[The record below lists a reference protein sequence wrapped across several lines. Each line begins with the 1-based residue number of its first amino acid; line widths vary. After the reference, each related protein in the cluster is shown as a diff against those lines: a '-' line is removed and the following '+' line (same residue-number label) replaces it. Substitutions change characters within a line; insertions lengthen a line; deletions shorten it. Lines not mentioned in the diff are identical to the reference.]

1 MSVNPV
7 ELRTLSVLVPV
18 YQGEQCLDALV
29 RELEPLTRPQRSA
42 RGRAFRV
49 LEVVLIHDGAI
60 DGSAEVIRS
69 LERRHPFVR
78 AIWLSRNYGQHA
90 ALLAGMRG
98 SRGDWLVTLDE
109 DGQHDP
115 ADIAG
120 LLDTALDGGALL
132 VYAKARNRPP
142 HGALRNFL
150 SRAAKRFISAI
161 TGNAS
166 VPNFSS
172 FRLLHGELARQLAA
186 RCTTSVYLDVALGW
200 VVSTPLT
207 SPVTLREERG
217 RPSGFTYRSL
227 FSHFWKLMIT
237 AGTRPLRA
245 IVLIGFASVLVGVS
259 LAGKAVWEKLHGEVP
274 VSGWA
279 SLMAAVC
286 FFAGATLFSLAMIA
300 EYLGLTLNA
309 ALGKPTFL
317 TISELPRKESPAA
330 EPPATELLEPSGP
343 LASNRSEL

>member
-1 MSVNPV
+1 
-7 ELRTLSVLVPV
+7 
-18 YQGEQCLDALV
+18 
-29 RELEPLTRPQRSA
+29 
-42 RGRAFRV
+42 
-49 LEVVLIHDGAI
+49 
-60 DGSAEVIRS
+60 
-69 LERRHPFVR
+69 
-78 AIWLSRNYGQHA
+78 
-90 ALLAGMRG
+90 
-98 SRGDWLVTLDE
+98 
-109 DGQHDP
+109 
-115 ADIAG
+115 
-120 LLDTALDGGALL
+120 
-132 VYAKARNRPP
+132 
-142 HGALRNFL
+142 
-150 SRAAKRFISAI
+150 
-161 TGNAS
+161 
-166 VPNFSS
+166 
-172 FRLLHGELARQLAA
+172 
-186 RCTTSVYLDVALGW
+186 
-200 VVSTPLT
+200 
-207 SPVTLREERG
+207 
-217 RPSGFTYRSL
+217 
-227 FSHFWKLMIT
+227 MIT